1 MLSALSFPM
10 DHKTLIEQFYS
21 AFARADAAGMVAC
34 YAPDIVF
41 QDPAFGR
48 LEGAAAG
55 DMWRMLVN
63 PELQLV
69 FDHVWAEGDKG
80 GAHWEAH
87 YRFSQTGRTVVNRV
101 EASFIFREGK
111 IIRHTDHFN
120 FYRWSQQA
128 LGLPGWLL
136 GWSPFLK
143 NKVRQQA
150 LRKLQQF
157 QLSHS

>member
-1 MLSALSFPM
+1 M

-63 PELQLV
+63 PGLQLV

-80 GAHWEAH
+80 GARWEAH

-101 EASFIFREGK
+101 EASFVFREGK

-143 NKVRQQA
+143 NKVRRQA